1 MAHFIELEKGMLIPD
16 YTIKPNNEVDVMFDR
31 AMAYFNEGAG
41 SWCTH
46 LWQAIAQCRLGD
58 CLNCVM
64 NGCIGDS
71 ASAIEKQTAF
81 ARIAGNRGYVI
92 TRKGYQQYTS
102 LNLSKKH
109 IQRMEV

>member
-16 YTIKPNNEVDVMFDR
+16 YTTKPNNEVDVMFDR
-31 AMAYFNEGAG
+31 AMAYFNDGAG

-46 LWQAIAQCRLGD
+46 LWQEVAQCRLGD
-58 CLNCVM
+58 CLSCVM
-64 NGCIGDS
+64 NVATGCRVS
-71 ASAIEKQTAF
+71 REKQEAF

-92 TRKGYQQYTS
+92 TRNGYQQYTS